1 MVAMRKMMMI
11 LPCAA
16 LLFVAACKEETK
28 LNSPRDTSIPTLSR
42 AFLSTASVVKFV
54 AFGGTLPDATTN
66 KGYYLQLTDTAQ
78 LVVASCQGIVT
89 DINSSNA
96 SITVTYKPKS
106 IYSFVYT
113 GVRNVAVQ
121 VNDTI
126 SSGSILGKIAADG
139 KISFTL
145 IKNDEVLCPGD
156 FGPGGFNNAMQSAI
170 ARHNALNPDTIAAA
184 CVVSSLPK

>member
-1 MVAMRKMMMI
+1 MRKLMML

-16 LLFVAACKEETK
+16 ILMLGACKEDK
-28 LNSPRDTSIPTLSR
+28 VLNSPRDTSTPTLSR
-42 AFLSTASVVKFV
+42 AFLSTASVIKFV
-54 AFGGTLPDATTN
+54 PFGGTLPDATTS

-78 LVVASCQGIVT
+78 IVVASCQGIVT

-96 SITVTYKPKS
+96 SVTVTYKPTS

-113 GVRNVAVQ
+113 GLRNVKVQ
-121 VNDTI
+121 VSDTI
-126 SSGSILGKIAADG
+126 NSGAILGQVAADG
-139 KISFTL
+139 KISFSL
-145 IKNDEVLCPGD
+145 IKNDEVLCPAD